1 MTSNTRPNT
10 SANNT
15 IMRLER
21 LLSLKHFKHCGEI
34 QKWSRC
40 MFEKKLEARLLPV
53 TTYWTISSYHAD
65 EWSYEN

>member
-1 MTSNTRPNT
+1 
-10 SANNT
+10 
-15 IMRLER
+15 MRLER

-40 MFEKKLEARLLPV
+40 MFEKELGARLLPV